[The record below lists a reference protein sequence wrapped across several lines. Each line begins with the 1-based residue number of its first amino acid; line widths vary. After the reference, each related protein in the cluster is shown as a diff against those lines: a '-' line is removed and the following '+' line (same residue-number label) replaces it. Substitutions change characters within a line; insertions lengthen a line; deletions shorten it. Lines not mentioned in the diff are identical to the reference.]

1 MKTILNK
8 KNRSIFSMLKY
19 ILPIFI
25 ILMSS
30 ACKKKECKYTD
41 GFPHPCNKGMD
52 VAFLVDYTGS
62 MGPAIND
69 IKASVTAIAAA
80 INTQSAGN
88 YRLAL
93 SIFDEQG
100 KGGLP
105 AYTSQAD
112 YTSLP
117 AANKIVNIGPVATD
131 QYLTTMETFSLAN
144 NATFSTQLAKLNG
157 SMSLGTG
164 FGVAEPGGML
174 LDKVINSGFAGT
186 WRTGISKL
194 AIIITD
200 APDGGDDDNAT
211 AVDDAFLATLAAQ
224 ANAAQIQ
231 CILVTTLPA
240 SNYEIQ
246 LIGNNTL
253 GLKVVK
259 SNFTTVS
266 TDIIQIINQ
275 VCQ

>member
-1 MKTILNK
+1 MI
-8 KNRSIFSMLKY
+8 KY
-19 ILPIFI
+19 IVPILL
-25 ILMSS
+25 ILISS
-30 ACKKKECKYTD
+30 ACKKEKCKYD
-41 GFPHPCNKGMD
+41 DDFPHDCNKGMD

-69 IKASVTAIAAA
+69 IKTSVTSIVGA

-93 SIFDEQG
+93 SIFDEQS
-100 KGGLP
+100 KGFPP
-105 AYTSQAD
+105 AYFSQPD

-117 AANKIVNIGPVATD
+117 VANKIVNTTGPTTN
-131 QYLTTMETFSLAN
+131 QYLTTMEKFSLAN
-144 NATFSTQLAKLNG
+144 QTSFGTQLAKLNA
-157 SMSLGTG
+157 SMSLGSG
-164 FGVAEPGGML
+164 NGVAEPGGML
-174 LDKVINSGFAGT
+174 LDKIVNSAFAGT

-211 AVDDAFLATLAAQ
+211 VVDDAFLAALAAQ
-224 ANAAQIQ
+224 ANTAQIQ

-240 SNYEIQ
+240 SNYEIH
-246 LIGNNTL
+246 LIGNNIL

-259 SNFTTVS
+259 SNFTNIS
-266 TDIIQIINQ
+266 TDIINIINQ